1 METLKPYQKKIINNV
16 MTKLNI
22 PFNNT
27 NILIHMNKIY
37 QYILYDGNYATTTKR
52 DYLIVFSLLLKN
64 LGQQKAGDEVYKD
77 VKQYAKIHNDNE
89 YKQTLDENEQKNY
102 IIYDDLFKK
111 VQTLISVYNNKQTT
125 NNIIKLLVL
134 SLYVLHPPLR
144 NDYYNM
150 KIIFNSNDDDFKNN
164 FLLIDVIKNNYYVI
178 INNDKV
184 IKNHGRGEIP
194 ITNETLK
201 NILDIYINNYAFS
214 NIYLFENKNGEPYT
228 KRQIKYIINNMF
240 KKKVLN
246 IYNLRSA
253 YISNYY
259 KTHYD
264 LISRGILADYMR
276 HSKSTAELVYCK
288 YL

>member
-16 MTKLNI
+16 LVKLNI
-22 PFNNT
+22 PFTNG
-27 NILIHMNKIY
+27 NILTHADKIY
-37 QYILYDGNYATTTKR
+37 DFIINKGNYATTTKR
-52 DYLIVFSLLLKN
+52 DYLIIFSLLLKS
-64 LGQQKAGDEVYKD
+64 LGQNKAGDYVYKN
-77 VKQYAKIHNDNE
+77 VKEYAKIHNDNE

-125 NNIIKLLVL
+125 QNIIKLLVL

-164 FLLIDVIKNNYYVI
+164 FLLIDGNNYYVI

-184 IKNHGRGEIP
+184 IKNYGRGEIP
-194 ITNETLK
+194 ISNQTLK

-214 NIYLFENKNGEPYT
+214 NIYLFENTNGEPYT
-228 KRQIKYIINNMF
+228 KRKIKYIINNMF
-240 KKKVLN
+240 KNKVLN

-264 LISRGILADYMR
+264 LVSRGILADYMR
-276 HSKSTAELVYCK
+276 HSKNTAETVYCK
-288 YL
+288 FL

>member
-16 MTKLNI
+16 LVKLNI
-22 PFNNT
+22 PFTNS
-27 NILIHMNKIY
+27 NILTHADKIY
-37 QYILYDGNYATTTKR
+37 DFIINKGNYATTTKR
-52 DYLIVFSLLLKN
+52 DYLIIFSLLLKS
-64 LGQQKAGDEVYKD
+64 LGQNKAGEYVYKN
-77 VKQYAKIHNDNE
+77 VKEYAKIHNANE

-111 VQTLISVYNNKQTT
+111 VQTLISVYNNKQTS

-150 KIIFNSNDDDFKNN
+150 KIIFNENDDDFKNN
-164 FLLIDVIKNNYYVI
+164 FLLLDGHNYYVI

-194 ITNETLK
+194 ISNQTLK

-214 NIYLFENKNGEPYT
+214 NTYLFENKNGEPYT

-276 HSKSTAELVYCK
+276 HSKSTAETVYCK
-288 YL
+288 FL